1 MAIKF
6 RDTDKEYYL
15 LVNKHELYLRAR
27 EMQFQSAVYLRDYLL
42 EKEDIRQIKES
53 GKAVCLIFYD
63 ETGDQLGQN
72 LEMLSEAGIKHL
84 HYWLP
89 EYWDWFS
96 QEEIRNLEDTVKHFP
111 SVGNVEGYLVSKGYI
126 RDVDY
131 TNRCGNCHTRLSEED
146 KYCPVCGTKRGMG
159 KFEPFY
165 NPTLFAYGPFIK
177 SLYHCRRCGHT
188 WYSDILGEEELR
200 YCPECGKET
209 AVFDT
214 WKEFSFE
221 EYFGLEVDDSV
232 EAEDYYDDDAIY
244 VGDGDDPQE
253 R

>member
-63 ETGDQLGQN
+63 ETGDQLVQN
-72 LEMLSEAGIKHL
+72 LGMLSEAGIKFFRIHL
-84 HYWLP
+84 P
-89 EYWDWFS
+89 QDWANIS
-96 QEEIRNLEDTVKHFP
+96 AKQIRNLEDAVNNFP
-111 SVGNVEGYLVSKGYI
+111 PPREIEGLLVYKGYI
-126 RDVDY
+126 RDTDY
-131 TNRCGNCHTRLSEED
+131 TDRCGNCHTRLSEED

-165 NPTLFAYGPFIK
+165 NPTLSAYGPFIK
-177 SLYHCRRCGHT
+177 SLYHCSRCGHT
-188 WYSDILGEEELR
+188 WCSDILGEEELR

-209 AVFDT
+209 AVFDS

-221 EYFGLEVDDSV
+221 EYFGLEIDDSV
-232 EAEDYYDDDAIY
+232 KDEDYYDDDAIY
-244 VGDGDDPQE
+244 VEDEDDT
-253 R
+253 